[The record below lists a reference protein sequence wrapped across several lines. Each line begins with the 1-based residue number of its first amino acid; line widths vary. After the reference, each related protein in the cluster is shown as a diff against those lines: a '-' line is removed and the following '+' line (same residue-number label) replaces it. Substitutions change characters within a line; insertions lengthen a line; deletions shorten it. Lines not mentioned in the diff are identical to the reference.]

1 LGLIHKLTPFAW
13 SNRLSRSVTRKA
25 VDLAY
30 LARHHRGSRSRKRL
44 DPTLAVAAAL
54 APLARYRAEYEC
66 LSGWLRPE
74 AAATWSCL
82 FAFQEERGIRGDL
95 MEIGIFKGKS
105 AALIALHAGPQEK
118 VMLVDPML
126 RREATDAI
134 QDIGISGEVVL
145 IRDLSENL
153 AGHQQVMSRI
163 GHFRWIH
170 VDGEHSLRAVAN
182 DLRISARLLA
192 EDGVICLDD
201 FMSSCYP
208 QVTIAA
214 FRFLERLEGE
224 FTLFL
229 CGFNKGYICRTAAAR
244 PYLEYLRDRLLDDLE
259 QRDIREVMVCKTT
272 DPDELNCFGLVP
284 RKRQFRYKGPDWAPD
299 RIRI

>member
-1 LGLIHKLTPFAW
+1 MGLIHKLTPLAW

-30 LARHHRGSRSRKRL
+30 LARHYRGPTKRL
-44 DPTLAVAAAL
+44 DPTLADAAAL
-54 APLARYRAEYEC
+54 APLARYRAEYER
-66 LSGWLRPE
+66 LNGWLRTE

-82 FAFQEERGIRGDL
+82 FTFQEERGIHGDL

-118 VMLVDPML
+118 VVLVDPML

-134 QDIGISGEVVL
+134 QNIGISGEVVFV
-145 IRDLSENL
+145 RDFSENL
-153 AGHQQVMSRI
+153 AGHPQVMSRS
-163 GHFRWIH
+163 GRFRWIH

-182 DLRISARLLA
+182 DLRLSSQLLA
-192 EDGVICLDD
+192 KDGVICLDD
-201 FMSSCYP
+201 FMNSCYP

-214 FRFLERLEGE
+214 LRFLERLEGE

-229 CGFNKGYICRTAAAR
+229 SGFNKGYVCRTAAAG

-259 QRDIREVMVCKTT
+259 QRDIGEVMVCKTT

-284 RKRQFRYKGPDWAPD
+284 RKRQFRYRGPDWAPD

>member
-1 LGLIHKLTPFAW
+1 
-13 SNRLSRSVTRKA
+13 

-30 LARHHRGSRSRKRL
+30 LARHHRGSRSADQL
-44 DPTLAVAAAL
+44 DPTLTVAAAL
-54 APLARYRAEYEC
+54 APLARYRAEYER
-66 LSGWLRPE
+66 LNGWLRTE

-82 FAFQEERGIRGDL
+82 FTFQEERGIHGDL

-105 AALIALHAGPQEK
+105 AALIALHARAQEK
-118 VMLVDPML
+118 VVLVDPML

-134 QDIGISGEVVL
+134 QDIGISGEVVFV
-145 IRDLSENL
+145 RDFSENL
-153 AGHQQVMSRI
+153 AGHKQVMSRI
-163 GHFRWIH
+163 GRFRWIH

-182 DLRISARLLA
+182 DLMISARLLA

-201 FMSSCYP
+201 FMNSCYP
-208 QVTIAA
+208 QVTFAA

-229 CGFNKGYICRTAAAR
+229 SGFNKGYVCRTAAAQ

-259 QRDIREVMVCKTT
+259 QRDIGEVMVCKTT
-272 DPDELNCFGLVP
+272 EPDELNCFGLVP
-284 RKRQFRYKGPDWAPD
+284 RKRQFRYRGPDWAPD